1 MNISKKY
8 VTLKVHVCWKT
19 ESNEYPDVV
28 YLAIPEDKWNDDNY
42 DFNLS
47 GELERYFDGE
57 IDDLWFE
64 DITNAKLPEGVEYIE
79 WREGLGLV

>member
-8 VTLKVHVCWKT
+8 VTLKVYVCWKT

-28 YLAIPEDKWNDDNY
+28 YLTIPEDKWNDDNY
-42 DFNLS
+42 DFDFS

-64 DITNAKLPEGVEYIE
+64 DITNTKLPPNVEYIE